1 MSRLHGEFHHKLDAK
16 GRLSLPSA
24 FRKSLTSDV
33 LVVTPSPQND
43 CLYAFEPRDFD
54 NWVVALF
61 EKDGGFS
68 ASNSRHVA
76 LRKALNARAFD
87 VEIDASG
94 RIGLSAGVREKL
106 NTEREVV
113 VVGDSD
119 HFEIWN
125 AHEWEQFASSINLGE
140 LFF

>member
-24 FRKSLTSDV
+24 FRKSLTSDMLV
-33 LVVTPSPQND
+33 LTPSPRND
-43 CLYAFEPRDFD
+43 CLYAFEPSDFD
-54 NWVVALF
+54 NWIVALF

-68 ASNSRHVA
+68 ASNERHVA

-94 RIGLSAGVREKL
+94 RIGLASSVREKL
-106 NTEREVV
+106 GMQREVV

-125 AHEWEQFASSINLGE
+125 AQDWEQFALNIDLGE